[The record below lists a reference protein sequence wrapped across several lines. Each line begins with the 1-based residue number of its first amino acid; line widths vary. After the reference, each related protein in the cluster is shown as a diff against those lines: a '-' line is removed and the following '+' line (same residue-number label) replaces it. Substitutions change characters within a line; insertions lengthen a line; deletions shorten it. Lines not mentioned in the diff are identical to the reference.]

1 MRRTRGSNGGN
12 GGVGGLGGIAGK
24 VNVVGHLPPS
34 FQISVNNGKRS
45 PIEIIQT
52 LNQMIWF

>member
-1 MRRTRGSNGGN
+1 MCRTRGSNGGN

-24 VNVVGHLPPS
+24 VNVVGRNPS